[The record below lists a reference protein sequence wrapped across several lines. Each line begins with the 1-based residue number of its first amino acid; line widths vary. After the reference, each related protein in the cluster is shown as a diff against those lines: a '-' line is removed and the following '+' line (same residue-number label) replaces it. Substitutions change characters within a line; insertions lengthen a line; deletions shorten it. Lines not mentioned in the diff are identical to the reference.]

1 MPDAVGV
8 VKKMQQVAVSAIEA
22 SKPVNICFGDVLS
35 VSPLQIDVEQK
46 MILDEAQLILSRNV
60 TDYVTEVTVQWDTF
74 THKIPH
80 THNINLTDSNGD
92 SVTGKTDTQNV
103 SHSHDIEGRKQMTIH
118 NGLIKGEK
126 VILVRQQEG
135 QKFLV
140 WDRIGGG
147 SV

>member
-8 VKKMQQVAVSAIEA
+8 VKKMQQVAVNAMEA

-60 TDYVTEVTVQWDTF
+60 TDYVTEVTVQWETF
-74 THKIPH
+74 SHSITHSH
-80 THNINLTDSNGD
+80 DVDLTDSNGD
-92 SVTGKTDTQNV
+92 TLKGKTKNQSVKHT
-103 SHSHDIEGRKQMTIH
+103 HDIEGRKQMTIH

-126 VILVRQQEG
+126 VILIRQQEG

>member
-8 VKKMQQVAVSAIEA
+8 VKKMQTVAVNAVEA

-46 MILDEAQLILSRNV
+46 MTLGESQLILSRNV
-60 TDYVTEVTVQWDTF
+60 TDYMTEVTIRWDTLSENI
-74 THKIPH
+74 THA
-80 THNINLTDSNGD
+80 
-92 SVTGKTDTQNV
+92 
-103 SHSHDIEGRKQMTIH
+103 HDIEGRKQMTIH
-118 NGLIKGEK
+118 NGLLKGEK
-126 VILVRQQEG
+126 VILLRQQEG
-135 QKFLV
+135 QKFVV

>member
-8 VKKMQQVAVSAIEA
+8 VKKMQRVAVSAMEA

-74 THKIPH
+74 IHKIPH
-80 THNINLTDSNGD
+80 THNVNLTDSNGD

-135 QKFLV
+135 QKFIV
-140 WDRIGGG
+140 WDRVGGG

>member
-8 VKKMQQVAVSAIEA
+8 VKKMQQVAVSAMEA

-74 THKIPH
+74 TNNIPH
-80 THNINLTDSNGD
+80 THNINLTDSSGD

-126 VILVRQQEG
+126 VILIRQQEG

-147 SV
+147 SA